1 MRPTLPYIKQ
11 KFDNFNLLC
20 FDGKLPPITI
30 VLSNARTY
38 LGLCAFKTKRDKSG
52 RRQHYDFRLRISTR
66 FDLPEEEIED
76 TILHEMIH
84 YAIALSNRK
93 DTSTHGV
100 VFRRIMDDLNS
111 RFGRHI
117 SISHRI
123 TEEQRAEAAGKH
135 PRHFVVA
142 LVRFADGRTGLKVIE
157 ARVAKPTRSN
167 ASAGAEKTSIVPAH
181 PERIRTYR
189 AGVTRVPEVS
199 NVSFYASSN
208 PFFERYPAS
217 AALKVYFT
225 DEATIATALEGAQKL
240 TP

>member
-11 KFDNFNLLC
+11 KFDNFNQLC
-20 FDGKLPPITI
+20 FGGKLPPITI

-38 LGLCAFKTKRDKSG
+38 LGLCAFKTKRDKCG

-66 FDLPEEEIED
+66 FVLPEEEIED

-84 YAIALSNRK
+84 YAIALSNLK

-100 VFRRIMDDLNS
+100 VFRRMMDDLNTH
-111 RFGRHI
+111 FGRHI

-123 TEEQRAEAAGKH
+123 TEEQRAEAAAKH
-135 PRHFVVA
+135 PRQYVVA
-142 LVRFADGRTGLKVIE
+142 LVHFTDGRIGLKVIE
-157 ARVAKPTRSN
+157 ARTAKKLPSN
-167 ASAGAEKTSIVPAH
+167 ASADARTARFVPAH

-189 AGVTRVPEVS
+189 SGVSRVPEIA
-199 NVSFYASSN
+199 NVCFYASSN

-225 DEATIATALEGAQKL
+225 DEATIATALEGASKITL
-240 TP
+240 